1 MRFDLSDE
9 DWALLEPLL
18 PKSCVVNYPAA
29 SEADEAEALV
39 KELSDLGVGACAM
52 EADISDTF
60 AANSLIA
67 GVTVRCGRLDVLV
80 NNAGVNSLQT
90 WEEIERETWDRTIA
104 VNLTGVFNC
113 CKAALGIM
121 REQKRG
127 NLINIASVSAFIGR
141 GNADYIASKSALLGL
156 TRSLARQY
164 GSYGIR
170 ANSISPGFQDT
181 IMTRRARQN
190 GSENADDF
198 IKMVPLGYL
207 AAADSIGKAALFL
220 ASDDSYYTTGHN
232 LVVDGGL
239 TLRWRRVPP
248 LLLRRGVV
256 TRRSLVVV
264 LGAAPAN
271 MISSLTTSMNRL
283 VAGVIDHRG

>member
-1 MRFDLSDE
+1 MKRF
-9 DWALLEPLL
+9 
-18 PKSCVVNYPAA
+18 
-29 SEADEAEALV
+29 
-39 KELSDLGVGACAM
+39 
-52 EADISDTF
+52 
-60 AANSLIA
+60 
-67 GVTVRCGRLDVLV
+67 GRLDVLV

-127 NLINIASVSAFIGR
+127 NIINIASISAFIGR

-164 GSYGIR
+164 GSFGIR
-170 ANSISPGFQDT
+170 ANSISPGFHDSA
-181 IMTRRARQN
+181 MTRRARQN

-198 IKMVPLGYL
+198 IKQVPLGFL
-207 AAADSIGKAALFL
+207 ADADSIGKAALFL
-220 ASDDSYYTTGHN
+220 ASDDSYYITGHN

-239 TLRWRRVPP
+239 TLR
-248 LLLRRGVV
+248 
-256 TRRSLVVV
+256 
-264 LGAAPAN
+264 
-271 MISSLTTSMNRL
+271 
-283 VAGVIDHRG
+283 

>member
-1 MRFDLSDE
+1 MPK
-9 DWALLEPLL
+9 LEERVVLVTGGQRGL
-18 PKSCVVNYPAA
+18 GAAILKEMAREGASCVVNYPAA
-29 SEADEAEALV
+29 VELGEADSLVEELAE
-39 KELSDLGVGACAM
+39 LGVVACAI
-52 EADISDTF
+52 EADIADT
-60 AANSLIA
+60 AA
-67 GVTVRCGRLDVLV
+67 VTMLMDRVMKRFGRLDVLV

-127 NLINIASVSAFIGR
+127 NIINIASISAFIGR

-164 GSYGIR
+164 GSFGIR
-170 ANSISPGFQDT
+170 ANSISPGFHDSA
-181 IMTRRARQN
+181 MTRRARQN

-198 IKMVPLGYL
+198 IKQVPLGFL
-207 AAADSIGKAALFL
+207 ADADSIGKAALFL
-220 ASDDSYYTTGHN
+220 ASDDSYYITGHN

-239 TLRWRRVPP
+239 TLR
-248 LLLRRGVV
+248 
-256 TRRSLVVV
+256 
-264 LGAAPAN
+264 
-271 MISSLTTSMNRL
+271 
-283 VAGVIDHRG
+283 